1 MTAAT
6 AADAA
11 QDAAPA
17 TAPGATTD
25 TASGATAAGAAAG
38 TDDRAKRHIR
48 SFAMRRGHVTA
59 AQRRAYAELVP
70 GLCVPYANAVLD
82 APAVFGR
89 TAPLVLEIGFGM
101 GETTARIAA
110 QCPGIDFL
118 GVEVFVAGIG
128 ALARRVREAGL
139 RNIRII
145 EHDAVEVVRD
155 MIPPSSLHGVHIFFP
170 DPWPKA
176 RHHKRRLV
184 APHFIGALAERLQAG
199 GTLHCAT
206 DWENY
211 AEQMLAVLSAEPLL
225 RNLHPGYAAGACSPI
240 CERPP
245 TKFHA
250 RGERLGH
257 GVWDLVFQKRRCDAA
272 VDLEQA

>member
-1 MTAAT
+1 
-6 AADAA
+6 
-11 QDAAPA
+11 
-17 TAPGATTD
+17 
-25 TASGATAAGAAAG
+25 
-38 TDDRAKRHIR
+38 
-48 SFAMRRGHVTA
+48 MRRGHVTA

-70 GLCVPYANAVLD
+70 TLCLPYRPGPLD
-82 APAVFGR
+82 VAAAFGR
-89 TAPLVLEIGFGM
+89 SAPLVLEIGFGM

-110 QCPGIDFL
+110 QCPDIDFL

-128 ALARRVREAGL
+128 ALARRLNAEGL
-139 RNIRII
+139 RNVRII

-155 MIPPSSLHGVHIFFP
+155 MIAEGSLHGVHIFFP

-184 APHFIGALAERLQAG
+184 AQPFIGLLARRLRPG

-211 AEQMLAVLSAEPLL
+211 AEQMLAVLGAEASLE
-225 RNLHPGYAAGACSPI
+225 NLHPGYAPLPRSPW
-240 CERPP
+240 CERPQ

-257 GVWDLVFQKRRCDAA
+257 GVWDLVFARRP
-272 VDLEQA
+272 